1 MDKLNDMTVILLE
14 SSDFVG
20 SGILREDVQR
30 EVDTAHIVINGNK
43 LIKNRM
49 GIISGEPATFH
60 TARQNTG
67 GAQ

>member
-1 MDKLNDMTVILLE
+1 MDKLVNMTVILLE

-20 SGILREDVQR
+20 PGILREDVQL

-49 GIISGEPATFH
+49 GIISDEPATFQA
-60 TARQNTG
+60 ARQNTG
-67 GAQ
+67 GVK

>member
-20 SGILREDVQR
+20 PGILHEDVQH
-30 EVDTAHIVINGNK
+30 EVDMAHIVINGNK

-49 GIISGEPATFH
+49 GIISDEPATFH
-60 TARQNTG
+60 AARQNTG
-67 GAQ
+67 GAK